1 MGENPSRV
9 LRVLYFS
16 ADDAGADP
24 GKIDCGLVDVKTFSK
39 CNAALAAALSWNITL
54 EFR

>member
-9 LRVLYFS
+9 LRILYFS

-39 CNAALAAALSWNITL
+39 CNAALAAAFSWNITL